1 MRAIIQS
8 ARRLMR
14 IRSVDPDQI
23 YASQDNSLLGSLLTA
38 RMDDLV
44 DTKQNPEAQIKA
56 MEQARKDEL
65 VLDPQKVDET
75 IVNKMNQMK

>member
-1 MRAIIQS
+1 
-8 ARRLMR
+8 
-14 IRSVDPDQI
+14 
-23 YASQDNSLLGSLLTA
+23 
-38 RMDDLV
+38 MDDLV